1 MTERRSDYFTIS
13 RNTVWVARMDQWLP
27 PGEYP
32 GWSEHAVVRLPQDEH
47 EKRQRVNA
55 RIVLDEQS
63 VQTLGYPPHMVGVEL
78 NVMASLMTGSATA
91 REDDSS

>member
-1 MTERRSDYFTIS
+1 MTERRSAYFTIS
-13 RNTVWVARMDQWLP
+13 RNTVWVAKMDGWLP

-32 GWSEHAVVRLPQDEH
+32 GYSEYTVTQPDGDERRL
-47 EKRQRVNA
+47 RVKA
-55 RIVLDEQS
+55 GIVLDDRSIQA
-63 VQTLGYPPHMVGVEL
+63 LGYPPQMVGVEL